1 MPCPSQLFPVVA
13 GTNLCTG
20 AMLKSENKE
29 SFPLLILNRPF
40 TRHLFGHARNL
51 YQQPFV
57 LMV

>member
-13 GTNLCTG
+13 GTHLCTG
-20 AMLKSENKE
+20 AMLKSGNKE

-40 TRHLFGHARNL
+40 TGHLFGHAGNL
-51 YQQPFV
+51 YQQV